1 MLKLFKDIVLFA
13 LIFSFINDNTVEVL
27 LGSFGVKA
35 LFILFVAVHIP
46 DIIKFATRSA
56 NNNIMKSFYLFISIF
71 TIIVLISVIFFDLV
85 EFSMGFMFPIS
96 IFVIFTYFTYYE
108 EFEKVLYFIWGSVL
122 ASSIISLFN
131 EPVSQ
136 YTFRRGGGNLS
147 PDEFASH
154 LLLAI
159 FVTIYLYTQ
168 NKKIVFLVP
177 SLLLFIYATLY
188 TGSKTALLT
197 LFVLVVYTLVV
208 RFSNVFKYI
217 FSLKGVLSF
226 AVIIGIFIQADLFN
240 KVTAFKGI
248 QERAKSMRT
257 AEQRFN
263 AWDAATRMI
272 PDHFYIGVGVNQF
285 YKNTDKYLR
294 AYLPVRDL
302 HPHNNFVKIF
312 GETGVFSFL
321 SFLLFIFF
329 LFREKYRYIIKSDYY
344 WISLASLSAV
354 MVGMT
359 INSTYDK
366 HFWLALA
373 LLSHAV
379 YKINKLDEQNI
390 DWDISNESEQIQ
402 IKV

>member
-1 MLKLFKDIVLFA
+1 MLKILKDIVLFA
-13 LIFSFINDNTVEVL
+13 LIFSFINDNTVEIL
-27 LGSFGVKA
+27 LGSFGVKL
-35 LFILFVAVHIP
+35 LFIIFVAVNIP

-56 NNNIMKSFYLFISIF
+56 SNNVMKSFYFFIAIF
-71 TIIVLISVIFFDLV
+71 TIVVLISVIFFDIV
-85 EFSMGFMFPIS
+85 ELSTGFMFPIS

-108 EFEKVLYFIWGSVL
+108 EFEKVLYFIWGSVF

-131 EPVSQ
+131 DPVSQ

-154 LLLAI
+154 LLLVI
-159 FVTIYLYTQ
+159 FVTIYLYTK
-168 NKKIVFLVP
+168 NKKILFLIP
-177 SLLLFIYATLY
+177 SLFLFLYAMLY
-188 TGSKTALLT
+188 TASKSAMLT
-197 LFVLVVYTLVV
+197 LFVLFVYTLIV

-226 AVIIGIFIQADLFN
+226 AILVGIFIQADLYN
-240 KVTAFKGI
+240 KVSAFKGM

-263 AWDAATRMI
+263 AWDASTRMI
-272 PDHFYIGVGVNQF
+272 PDHFFIGVGVNQF

-294 AYLPVRDL
+294 AFMPVRDL
-302 HPHNNFVKIF
+302 HPHNNFIKIF
-312 GETGVFSFL
+312 AETGVFSFL
-321 SFLLFIFF
+321 SFLLFMLF

-344 WISLASLSAV
+344 WISLASLSVV

-373 LLSHAV
+373 LLSHVV
-379 YKINKLDEQNI
+379 YKINKSDEQNI
-390 DWDISNESEQIQ
+390 DRDINNESQQIS